1 MKTAEE
7 LKEDISF
14 EASLRGNKLKFLS
27 TWGLFSPKS
36 IDDGTYLLIKQIDIK
51 DGQSI
56 LDLGCGYGAMGL
68 AIAKAYPDS
77 TVHLVDKDF
86 VAVEYVSKNIKLNGL
101 KNCKAYLSNAFSAVG
116 ETKFDNIVA
125 NLPANVGN
133 EMLYVIMS
141 DSFKHLNRGGQL
153 VVVTIAGLKEY
164 IKRNFKAIFG
174 NYKKIKQGRD
184 HTVARAVRD

>member
-36 IDDGTYLLIKQIDIK
+36 IDDGTYLLIKHIDIK

-125 NLPANVGN
+125 NLPANAGN
-133 EMLYVIMS
+133 EMLYIIMS

>member
-133 EMLYVIMS
+133 EMLYIIMS

>member
-36 IDDGTYLLIKQIDIK
+36 IDDGTYLLIKHIDIK

-101 KNCKAYLSNAFSAVG
+101 NNCKAYLSNAFSAVG

-133 EMLYVIMS
+133 EMLYIIMS

>member
-7 LKEDISF
+7 LKEDIFF
-14 EASLRGNKLKFLS
+14 EAGLRENQLKFVS

-36 IDDGTYLLIKQIDIK
+36 IDDGSYLLIKHIDIE
-51 DGQSI
+51 DGQTT

-68 AIAKAYPDS
+68 SIAKACPNGK
-77 TVHLVDKDF
+77 VHLVDKDF
-86 VAVEYVSKNIKLNGL
+86 VAIQYASKNIKLNGL
-101 KNCKAYLSNAFSAVG
+101 KNCKAYLSNAFSTVG
-116 ETKFDNIVA
+116 DIKFDNIIS

-133 EMLYVIMS
+133 EMLYIMMH
-141 DSFKHLNRGGQL
+141 DAFEHLNPGGRL

-174 NYKKIKQGRD
+174 NYKKLKQGRD
-184 HTVARAVRD
+184 HTVAQALKE